1 MPCHFRRA
9 ISISIPYQ
17 SVSAFANAGFALLD
31 LNTVPW
37 AENAPYLFVV
47 AALVLLGNTL
57 YAPTLRGIL
66 YLIHVWTDE
75 RNPRK

>member
-1 MPCHFRRA
+1 M
-9 ISISIPYQ
+9 SIACQ

-31 LNTVPW
+31 LNMVPW
-37 AENAPYLFVV
+37 AQNAPYLLVV

-66 YLIHVWTDE
+66 YLMHIWTSEQD
-75 RNPRK
+75 PRK